1 MLADWE
7 FFYDKIVLPTL
18 HTSFQALSLFDQ
30 KIRQGLA
37 DRRSVFESLSN
48 QLSTARDL
56 EQTLWFHFTSVGE
69 FEQCKPLIEYLH
81 PD

>member
-30 KIRQGLA
+30 KIRQGL
-37 DRRSVFESLSN
+37 V
-48 QLSTARDL
+48 DL
-56 EQTLWFHFTSVGE
+56 KEQKKQKKQKEKETLKKKTEGKKKKK
-69 FEQCKPLIEYLH
+69 QIKQN
-81 PD
+81 